1 MKLMVSSRLLML
13 VFLTSAFLVLAF
25 PCQSAEQSTTA
36 AETNLEN
43 IAPDQV
49 DSVMAKL
56 TDEQVRSLLLAELS
70 KDVPQSSEDSSSDD
84 LFSFVISW
92 LHILDINKDQHL
104 EGRVQKIIGHVV
116 QVPADIAGVFRQF
129 GDDSRM
135 SSAWKH
141 VTGVLVIF
149 LLALG
154 VELLF
159 KKLTAS
165 FRRQF
170 LRQGVPELSGYM
182 RLWAGIVR
190 EIPSIVHLAIFGGTS
205 LLLFAL
211 LPLAEVQ
218 SVRLL
223 FMAILS
229 IIIFVRLGIF
239 LSQLVC
245 SPNLA
250 SLRLLSVSDSTAK
263 KFHTLMLLLF
273 LYVGSAI
280 SFLSLASELGMS
292 PLSLVLLNVCAGTI
306 LILIVVGI
314 VLQNRQGIAE
324 YILSNESV
332 DPQSGWVMNQF
343 APLWHVPVLLYLFVV
358 WLLFIFQRILG
369 VNQAK
374 GEFLIS
380 LMVVPLFLLLDRIGH
395 WVVQM
400 TVDTLKIYTVN
411 EDEDTAEEKSQE
423 DGELTPEQKAG
434 RLVVR
439 LRRIVRVVILFALSG
454 WVMSLW
460 GYNLPYAAVLTNMVF
475 ESLVTLA
482 VALFFWKVVSGYIER
497 KILEDE
503 PEEEVDEE
511 QDGEWGA
518 AAKRGRSYTLLPMV
532 RKFFGIVLLVMVT
545 LIILSTIGI
554 EIGPLL
560 AGAGVV
566 GLAIGFGAQKLVSDI
581 FSGFFFLLDDA
592 FRVGEYL
599 KAGSVSGAV
608 EAITLRNVMLRHHR
622 GMLQIVP
629 YSDLGPI
636 TNFMRGGIVVKF
648 NLEFPY
654 DTDIDKVR
662 KIIKRVGQA
671 MLEDEEFAKDFI
683 QPVKSQGVR
692 EIANSVMVIRVKF
705 TAKPGSHFVIRR
717 EAYRRITEALAD
729 KGIHYAHRKVIVEV
743 PESGEGEAA
752 DKQRVAEAGAAA
764 GLAAMAADEEK
775 KAKEGGG
782 S

>member
-1 MKLMVSSRLLML
+1 MKLMASSRLLML
-13 VFLTSAFLVLAF
+13 ALMTLTFLLLPIA
-25 PCQSAEQSTTA
+25 CQSAQQPA
-36 AETNLEN
+36 VAPETNLEN

-49 DSVMAKL
+49 DSIMAKL

-70 KDVPQSSEDSSSDD
+70 KDVPQSSEDSSLDN

-92 LHILDINKDQHL
+92 LHILDINKNQHL
-104 EGRVQKIIGHVV
+104 EGRVQKILGHVV

-129 GDDSRM
+129 GDESRL
-135 SSAWKH
+135 SSAWRH
-141 VTGVLVIF
+141 VTGVFVIF

-170 LRQGVPELSGYM
+170 LNQGVPELSGYI

-190 EIPSIVHLAIFGGTS
+190 EIPSIVHLAVFGGTS

-211 LPLAEVQ
+211 FPLAEFQ

-223 FMAILS
+223 YMAVLF
-229 IIIFVRLGIF
+229 IIIFVRIGMF
-239 LSQLVC
+239 LSQLFC

-250 SLRLLSVSDSTAK
+250 SLRLLAVSDSTAE
-263 KFHTLMLLLF
+263 KFHKIMLLLF
-273 LYVGSAI
+273 LYVGTAI
-280 SFLSLASELGMS
+280 SFLSLVSELGIP
-292 PLSLVLLNVCAGTI
+292 PLSLVLMNVCAGTI

-332 DPQSGWVMNQF
+332 DPESGWVMNQF
-343 APLWHVPVLLYLFVV
+343 APFWHVPVLLYLFVV
-358 WLLFIFQRILG
+358 WLLFVFQRILG

-380 LMVVPLFLLLDRIGH
+380 LMVVPLFLLLDRIGQ

-454 WVMSLW
+454 WIMSLW

-482 VALFFWKVVSGYIER
+482 VALFF
-497 KILEDE
+497 
-503 PEEEVDEE
+503 
-511 QDGEWGA
+511 
-518 AAKRGRSYTLLPMV
+518 
-532 RKFFGIVLLVMVT
+532 
-545 LIILSTIGI
+545 
-554 EIGPLL
+554 
-560 AGAGVV
+560 
-566 GLAIGFGAQKLVSDI
+566 
-581 FSGFFFLLDDA
+581 
-592 FRVGEYL
+592 
-599 KAGSVSGAV
+599 
-608 EAITLRNVMLRHHR
+608 
-622 GMLQIVP
+622 
-629 YSDLGPI
+629 
-636 TNFMRGGIVVKF
+636 
-648 NLEFPY
+648 
-654 DTDIDKVR
+654 
-662 KIIKRVGQA
+662 
-671 MLEDEEFAKDFI
+671 
-683 QPVKSQGVR
+683 
-692 EIANSVMVIRVKF
+692 
-705 TAKPGSHFVIRR
+705 
-717 EAYRRITEALAD
+717 
-729 KGIHYAHRKVIVEV
+729 
-743 PESGEGEAA
+743 
-752 DKQRVAEAGAAA
+752 
-764 GLAAMAADEEK
+764 
-775 KAKEGGG
+775 
-782 S
+782 